1 MNILV
6 TGGAGYIGSVV
17 VEQLINEGNQVV
29 VVDNLSQ
36 GHREA
41 VSPEAEL
48 IRADLIDLEKLT
60 DAFRYHD
67 IQAVIHLAA
76 SSLVG
81 QSMTEP
87 AHYFQNNLVCGM
99 NLLHAMLESG
109 VSKLVFSSS
118 AAVYGL
124 PDKVPI
130 MEEHST
136 VSINPY
142 GESKLMFERILHWY
156 GVAYG
161 LRFVSLRYF
170 NAAGATVRYGED
182 HEPETHLI
190 PNVLK
195 AALRLVPQITVFG
208 TDYPTEDGTC
218 VRDYIH
224 VLDVARAHVLALKH
238 LENEKLNKAYNLGAG
253 WGYSVK
259 EVIDVAEATTGTRI
273 KRVISSRRPGDPP
286 VLVAD
291 PSLAGKELGWKPQD
305 SELEAIIESA
315 WRWQKA
321 YPHGYEGKPTR
332 SG

>member
-17 VEQLINEGNQVV
+17 VEQLVNEGNQVV

-41 VSPEAEL
+41 IASEAKFYH
-48 IRADLIDLEKLT
+48 ADLNNLDKLA
-60 DAFRYHD
+60 DIFRNYD
-67 IQAVIHLAA
+67 IEAVIHLAA

-87 AHYFQNNLVCGM
+87 AGYFQNNLVCGM
-99 NLLHAMLESG
+99 NLLHAMLEYG
-109 VSKLVFSSS
+109 VSKFVFSSS

-124 PDKVPI
+124 PDEVPI
-130 MEEHST
+130 MEDHST
-136 VSINPY
+136 LAINPY
-142 GESKLMFERILHWY
+142 GDSKMMFERILHWY

-161 LRFVSLRYF
+161 LKFASLRYF
-170 NAAGATVRYGED
+170 NAAGATVKYGED

-190 PNVLK
+190 PNVLR
-195 AALRLVPQITVFG
+195 AALQSVPQITVFG
-208 TDYPTEDGTC
+208 ADYPTDDGTC

-224 VLDVARAHVLALKH
+224 VLDVARAHVLALRQ
-238 LENEKLNKAYNLGAG
+238 LESEKLNKSYNLGAG
-253 WGYSVK
+253 RGYSVK
-259 EVIDVAEATTGTRI
+259 EVIDVAEATAGTRI

-286 VLVAD
+286 VLIAD
-291 PSLAGKELGWKPQD
+291 SSLAGKEIGWRPQD
-305 SELEAIIESA
+305 SELEAIIDSA

-321 YPHGYEGKPTR
+321 HPRGYEGKATR

>member
-1 MNILV
+1 MKILV
-6 TGGAGYIGSVV
+6 TGGAGYIGSVI
-17 VEQLINEGNQVV
+17 VEQLASDGNQVV

-48 IRADLIDLEKLT
+48 IHIDLADLEKLSEV
-60 DAFRYHD
+60 FRFHD
-67 IQAVIHLAA
+67 IQSVMHLAA

-99 NLLHAMLESG
+99 NLLYAMLEYG
-109 VSKLVFSSS
+109 VNKLVFSSS
-118 AAVYGL
+118 AAVYGS

-130 MEEHST
+130 TEEHSA
-136 VSINPY
+136 VPINPY
-142 GESKLMFERILHWY
+142 GESKVMFERILHWY

-170 NAAGATVRYGED
+170 NAAGATARCGED

-195 AALRLVPQITVFG
+195 AALGLVPQINVFG
-208 TDYPTEDGTC
+208 ADYPTEDGTC

-224 VLDVARAHVLALKH
+224 VTDVARAHVLALKH
-238 LENEKLNKAYNLGAG
+238 LESEKLNKAYNLGAG
-253 WGYSVK
+253 RGYSVE

-273 KRVISSRRPGDPP
+273 KRLISSRRAGDPP

-305 SELEAIIESA
+305 SELQAIIESA
-315 WRWQKA
+315 WRWQKVH
-321 YPHGYEGKPTR
+321 PHGYEGKPGTT
-332 SG
+332 

>member
-1 MNILV
+1 MKILV
-6 TGGAGYIGSVV
+6 TGGAGYIGSVI
-17 VEQLINEGNQVV
+17 VEQLASDGNQVV
-29 VVDNLSQ
+29 VVDNLGQ

-48 IRADLIDLEKLT
+48 IRIDLADLEKLSEV
-60 DAFRYHD
+60 FRCHD
-67 IQAVIHLAA
+67 IQSVMHLAA

-99 NLLHAMLESG
+99 NLLHAMIEHG

-118 AAVYGL
+118 AAVYGS

-130 MEEHST
+130 TEEHSA
-136 VSINPY
+136 VPINPY
-142 GESKLMFERILHWY
+142 GESKVMFERILHWY
-156 GVAYG
+156 GLAYG

-170 NAAGATVRYGED
+170 NAAGATTRCGED

-195 AALRLVPQITVFG
+195 AALGLVPQINVFG
-208 TDYPTEDGTC
+208 ADYPTEDGTC

-224 VLDVARAHVLALKH
+224 VTDVARAHVLALKH
-238 LENEKLNKAYNLGAG
+238 LESDKLNKAYNLGAG
-253 WGYSVK
+253 RGYSVK

-273 KRVISSRRPGDPP
+273 KRLISSRRAGDPP

-305 SELEAIIESA
+305 SELQAIIESA
-315 WRWQKA
+315 WRWQKVH
-321 YPHGYEGKPTR
+321 PHGYEGKPGTT
-332 SG
+332 